1 MLTVM
6 SDSEPSSLQHHGHP
20 GAPPEAAT
28 SPKTSRTVEPAHE
41 TSVIVTGIADTR
53 DGGPK
58 LGGERAVLD
67 AWLRD
72 YRLNALLKI
81 DGLTAQQ
88 LAMRPIPPS
97 ALSLLG
103 IIRHLTEVEMYW
115 LREVLHGEELED
127 LYSTPE
133 HPDGDFD
140 LGSAGS
146 AALDVDCYRRET
158 ARCAELAAAW
168 IDLDGSVRGRRGGAE
183 LNLRW
188 ILTHL
193 IEEYARHLGHMDL
206 LREAIDGTT
215 GY

>member
-1 MLTVM
+1 MTASAPLDHDRFPETEGDAAASVA
-6 SDSEPSSLQHHGHP
+6 HP
-20 GAPPEAAT
+20 
-28 SPKTSRTVEPAHE
+28 V
-41 TSVIVTGIADTR
+41 VTGTADTR

-58 LGGERAVLD
+58 LGDERAVLD

-72 YRLNALLKI
+72 YRLNVLLKL
-81 DGLTAQQ
+81 DGLTAEQ
-88 LAMRPIPPS
+88 LAARPIPPS
-97 ALSLLG
+97 TLSLLG
-103 IIRHLTEVEMYW
+103 IVRHLTEVEMYW

-127 LYSTPE
+127 LYSTRE

-140 LGSAGS
+140 LGGAET
-146 AALDVDCYRRET
+146 AAPDVDAYVRVT
-158 ARCAELAAAW
+158 DRCAEAAAAW
-168 IDLDGSVRGRRGGAE
+168 TDLDGPVRGRRGGAE